1 LKKKIKKFFIN
12 YILPIVFSLI
22 IGVATYLFY
31 GSNTAVIV
39 SVVMWVYYDIYNEIS
54 SIKKK
59 IVKGE

>member
-1 LKKKIKKFFIN
+1 MKKKIKKFFIN